1 MAFLSFPYF
10 WCIRVSPI
18 QRLSLKFE
26 YFLRPSEISRNFQM
40 DEENIRILARVSG
53 LEKHEYT
60 KNMENLEM
68 P

>member
-1 MAFLSFPYF
+1 
-10 WCIRVSPI
+10 
-18 QRLSLKFE
+18 
-26 YFLRPSEISRNFQM
+26 M
-40 DEENIRILARVSG
+40 DEENIRILSRVSR